1 MTSSVTSACP
11 CATEGHH
18 WGSEVMAR
26 MSLGASQQNWPCP
39 SHAPVPTALSPSLS
53 VPCTRKVRPMGKRL
67 AGAGS
72 GPRSAGPA
80 ARSSRPPAPSRA
92 TCQTLSAVPPPGAE
106 AVTGTGSGVLCLFGR
121 RGSCRLL
128 PGVMPRGSAG
138 SSSRSHRT
146 TDPSASQ
153 PRVRVSRVL
162 TSFAAGGRHCR
173 DGLSDGAEAA
183 AGPTS
188 GGAQR
193 PREPATRP
201 QRLGLGAP
209 GPVPGCAQDAW

>member
-1 MTSSVTSACP
+1 MPLCHRGSPLGFRGHGTDVSGGQPTKLAMPESCARAHSTVPKPVCP
-11 CATEGHH
+11 VHEESEAHGEEAG
-18 WGSEVMAR
+18 WGRVRAQVCGSH
-26 MSLGASQQNWPCP
+26 CP
-39 SHAPVPTALSPSLS
+39 ELPVP
-53 VPCTRKVRPMGKRL
+53 
-67 AGAGS
+67 
-72 GPRSAGPA
+72 GPRPHG
-80 ARSSRPPAPSRA
+80 RA

-121 RGSCRLL
+121 RGSCHLL
-128 PGVMPRGSAG
+128 PGVPPRGSAG
-138 SSSRSHRT
+138 SSSRSHGT
-146 TDPSASQ
+146 ADPSASQ